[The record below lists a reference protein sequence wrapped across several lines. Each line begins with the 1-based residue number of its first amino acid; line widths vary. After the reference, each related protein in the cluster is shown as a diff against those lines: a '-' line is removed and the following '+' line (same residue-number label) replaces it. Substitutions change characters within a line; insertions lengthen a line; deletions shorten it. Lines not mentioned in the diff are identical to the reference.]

1 VSCSTLKD
9 LIEISSV
16 SAESNLPVI
25 RYARHRLEQSGWH
38 CVEQPYADEHGTAKA
53 NLIATMD
60 QEQEPALALVCH
72 TDTVPYDSP
81 SLVQPVERDGK
92 IFGRGACDVKGFL
105 ACALEAIGTAR
116 NMALVLTA
124 DEEIGCIGARRFV
137 ESQILRPRYA
147 IIGEP
152 TSLTPIRAGKG
163 YCLAELRCAGREAHS
178 AFSDLGESA
187 IGKAARVV
195 LASEQIQ
202 EQLKADR
209 DESFDPPYTTLNI
222 GVIQGGRA
230 KNIIPGECTMLFEWR
245 PIPHQ
250 TVDLAIEQLSGCEV
264 KVLRRQPGF
273 ATSASSVIVTTLA
286 ELSGRAPA
294 TVSFGTEA
302 PWIAQLGTECVVF
315 GPGTM
320 HVAHGKDEHVP
331 IDELERCAAILREA
345 IASACHASTE

>member
-1 VSCSTLKD
+1 VPCSTLKD
-9 LIEISSV
+9 LIAISSV

-25 RYARHRLEQSGWH
+25 RYARQRLEQSGWH

-53 NLIATMD
+53 NLIATHAEERD
-60 QEQEPALALVCH
+60 PALALVCH

-81 SLVQPVERDGK
+81 SLVQPVERDGNVY
-92 IFGRGACDVKGFL
+92 GRGACDVKGFL
-105 ACALEAIGTAR
+105 ACALEAMGSAR
-116 NMALVLTA
+116 KGLALVLTA

-163 YCLAELRCAGREAHS
+163 YCVAELRCAGREAHS
-178 AFSDLGESA
+178 AFPDLGESA

-195 LASEQIQ
+195 IASEQIQ
-202 EQLKADR
+202 ERLKSDR
-209 DESFDPPYTTLNI
+209 DDGFDPPYTTVNI

-250 TVDLAIEQLSGCEV
+250 AVDAAIERLSGCEV
-264 KVLRRQPGF
+264 NVLRRQPGF
-273 ATSASSVIVTTLA
+273 ATAASSLIVTTLA

-320 HVAHGKDEHVP
+320 HVAHGSEEHVP
-331 IDELERCAAILREA
+331 IEELENCVTMLREV
-345 IASACHASTE
+345 ISQRPSR

>member
-1 VSCSTLKD
+1 VPCSTLKD
-9 LIEISSV
+9 LIAISSV

-38 CVEQPYADEHGTAKA
+38 CVEQPYADEHGTSKA
-53 NLIATMD
+53 NLIATIAG
-60 QEQEPALALVCH
+60 EQEPALALVCH
-72 TDTVPYDSP
+72 TDTVPYGSP

-92 IFGRGACDVKGFL
+92 IYGRGACDVKGFL
-105 ACALEAIGTAR
+105 ACALESIGSAR
-116 NMALVLTA
+116 EGLALVLTA

-163 YCLAELRCAGREAHS
+163 YCLAELRCTGREAHS
-178 AFSDLGESA
+178 AFPDLGDSA
-187 IGKAARVV
+187 IAKAARVL

-202 EQLKADR
+202 EQLKSDR
-209 DESFDPPYTTLNI
+209 DASFEPPYTTLNI

-230 KNIIPGECTMLFEWR
+230 KNIIPGECRMLFEWR
-245 PIPHQ
+245 PVPHQ
-250 TVDLAIEQLSGCEV
+250 AVDAAIQQLSGCEV

-273 ATSASSVIVTTLA
+273 ATAASSHIVTVLA

-302 PWIAQLGTECVVF
+302 PWVTQLGAECVVF

-320 HVAHGKDEHVP
+320 QVAHGNDEYVP
-331 IDELERCAAILREA
+331 IEELETCVAILRSVIERVA
-345 IASACHASTE
+345 VD